1 MKSILPFILFA
12 GLIIPVSAQQTPA
25 IDNTLLLEYYQNQ
38 HFADAA
44 DYLKKNYPE
53 PVTDLKILS
62 SLAYTSSM
70 AGRLPEAEG
79 YYQRIYAADTT
90 NTTVLF
96 NLGSVNER
104 RGNNARAIVYY
115 KKILAK
121 DSANFSVYKELAT
134 LSHSSGD
141 VTNAIIYLMKAN
153 KLNPTEPDVAYDL
166 STFFINLKLYKK
178 ADTVVTTALAADTLN
193 LLLLLGK
200 AQIDYRLD
208 KFPETVTVCTGL
220 IRSGN
225 QTNEVINMLGNS
237 YYSLK
242 NYNGCITT
250 LKQLEQNSTATE
262 TSFYYTAM
270 SYKALHNQTM
280 AVNYFDKAIK
290 EAISP
295 NVNSYYGEMADSYDH
310 LHQAKNAV
318 NAYQKSLLY
327 GVMPLTYYALGN
339 LYDTELKNKALAK
352 RYYKKYIGSSPPEG
366 QQSYIAY
373 AKRRIG
379 ELSTH

>member
-1 MKSILPFILFA
+1 MKYTVFVILFS
-12 GLIIPVSAQQTPA
+12 GLIIPALAQQTPA
-25 IDNTLLLEYYQNQ
+25 IDNSLLLEYYQTQ
-38 HFADAA
+38 HFGDAA
-44 DYLKKNYPE
+44 DYLKKTYPE

-62 SLAYTSSM
+62 SLAYSSSM
-70 AGRLPEAEG
+70 AGRLPEADS

-104 RGNNARAIVYY
+104 RGNNARAVVYY
-115 KKILAK
+115 KKILLK
-121 DSANFSVYKELAT
+121 DSTNFSVYKEMAT
-134 LSHSSGD
+134 LSRSSGD

-242 NYNGCITT
+242 NYNDCITT
-250 LKQLEQNSTATE
+250 LKRLEQNSTATE

-270 SYKALHNQTM
+270 SYKALHNQAM
-280 AVNYFDKAIK
+280 AVNYFGKAIK
-290 EAISP
+290 EAVSP

-310 LHQAKNAV
+310 LHQAKKAV

-352 RYYKKYIGSSPPEG
+352 RYYKRYICSNPPKG
-366 QQSYIAY
+366 QQSFIAY
-373 AKRRIG
+373 ATRRIG
-379 ELSTH
+379 ELPTH